1 MKIEEEVNIET
12 FTTST
17 AVLEALDVLDAQSL
31 LIVTPYSD
39 EINQKEKEFLEGNG
53 FEVLDIKGLNL
64 TDNLEIGKLEPYV
77 VYRLAKAM
85 FAGDADAIFISCTNL
100 RTFEIIEKLERD
112 LGVPVITSNQATLWM
127 YPEAN

>member
-1 MKIEEEVNIET
+1 
-12 FTTST
+12 
-17 AVLEALDVLDAQSL
+17 
-31 LIVTPYSD
+31 
-39 EINQKEKEFLEGNG
+39 
-53 FEVLDIKGLNL
+53 L

-127 YPEAN
+127 ALRQIDVRDQLPLGKLLREY